1 MSNKYTYAQI
11 AGDFRLW
18 CEFFDTGAE
27 MTEAEFNA
35 LTIDQKVELQ
45 VKAFGPE
52 MVEADDE

>member
-11 AGDFRLW
+11 ASDFRLW